1 MFTIEPYWQHNA
13 WVFDDERVGLL
24 AEPLVGNINT
34 MVDNML
40 IEEIRDARSPERR
53 ASALSYCRENPN
65 FTLTF
70 TDTATAIDNALKLD
84 LLRSSLS
91 GSDYFC
97 AEYGLEGWLCPALFL
112 YYPKAPKAL
121 YTGVKFIN

>member
-1 MFTIEPYWQHNA
+1 MFTIKPYWQHNA

-24 AEPLVGNINT
+24 AEPLVGNINM
-34 MVDNML
+34 MVDYML
-40 IEEIRDARSPERR
+40 LEKIIDARSPESR
-53 ASALSYCRENPN
+53 ASALSLCRRNPN

-97 AEYGLEGWLCPALFL
+97 SKYGLEGWLCPALFL
-112 YYPKAPKAL
+112 YYPTAPKAL
-121 YTGVKFIN
+121 YAEVKFIN